1 MTKKLVQQ
9 PSAAAT
15 TRKRIQR
22 GLVVLLCVVFAVLP
36 LAGCGGHQAQVS
48 TDEQTLTVR
57 ADTDQTFNETIR
69 IGVSKDTP
77 DVTALLEALPDTY
90 TVKKYKSEESLR
102 KALAEDRV
110 RMAVLTPGG
119 AAKGY
124 KEAHS
129 TRLVSPVYLGGYR
142 LVGNKNYL
150 KIEDPYRPQ
159 PAGSSTTD
167 NSTQE
172 PADSTAASTD
182 TAQTDGTTQTDG
194 AAQTEET
201 SQQEVSTKT
210 TVTVPHDPVQAG
222 EISKK
227 NILPSQLRSGR
238 INVWHDTDTL
248 IDLAITLGHMDGMKE
263 DPVVIRRYEEETP
276 SDYLTEYNHYA
287 LTNIRTSYGGQKA
300 FTKLSELLDVD
311 AYWEAMTGMP
321 LPSAVLVADSELLER
336 AEEKEIDALA
346 IFERDFGAALESVEK
361 KGADSG
367 IVFYGSSNR
376 GDSIMR
382 TYYMQVYTST
392 DQESLIPDD
401 AFYLVK

>member
-9 PSAAAT
+9 PGAAAT

-22 GLVVLLCVVFAVLP
+22 GLVVLLCVVFGILP
-36 LAGCGGHQAQVS
+36 LTGCGGHQTQQTSAN
-48 TDEQTLTVR
+48 EQTLTVR
-57 ADTDQTFNETIR
+57 EDTDQTFNETIR

-90 TVKKYKSEESLR
+90 TVKKYKTEESLR

-110 RMAVLTPGG
+110 VMAVLTPGG

-124 KEAHS
+124 KESHS
-129 TRLVSPVYLGGYR
+129 TRLISPVYLGGYR

-150 KIEDPYRPQ
+150 KIQDPYRPQ
-159 PAGSSTTD
+159 PAGSTAATQETADSSAASAQGTTD
-167 NSTQE
+167 S
-172 PADSTAASTD
+172 SAASTG
-182 TAQTDGTTQTDG
+182 TAQSGETT
-194 AAQTEET
+194 
-201 SQQEVSTKT
+201 QQEVSTKT
-210 TVTVPHDPVQAG
+210 EVAVPHDPIEAG

-238 INVWHDTDTL
+238 INIWHDTDTL
-248 IDLAITLGHMDGMKE
+248 IDLAVTLSYMDGMQE

-321 LPSAVLVADSELLER
+321 LPSAVLVADSEMLER
-336 AEEKEIDALA
+336 AEEKELDALA

-382 TYYMQVYTST
+382 TYYKQVYTST
-392 DQESLIPDD
+392 DQASLIPDD

>member
-36 LAGCGGHQAQVS
+36 LAGCGGHQTQVS
-48 TDEQTLTVR
+48 VDEQTLTVR
-57 ADTDQTFNETIR
+57 EETDQTFNETIR

-77 DVTALLEALPDTY
+77 DVMPLLEALPETYSVEKYDTE
-90 TVKKYKSEESLR
+90 KELR
-102 KALAEDRV
+102 KALAENRV
-110 RMAVLTPGG
+110 LMAVLTPGG

-124 KEAHS
+124 KESHS

-142 LVGNKNYL
+142 LVGNKNYI
-150 KIEDPYRPQ
+150 KIQDPYRPQ
-159 PAGSSTTD
+159 PAGG
-167 NSTQE
+167 
-172 PADSTAASTD
+172 STAAASTQGQAD
-182 TAQTDGTTQTDG
+182 SNAATTETAQP
-194 AAQTEET
+194 
-201 SQQEVSTKT
+201 EVSKETE
-210 TVTVPHDPVQAG
+210 VAVPHDPVKEG
-222 EISKK
+222 EISKES
-227 NILPSQLRSGR
+227 ILPSQLRSGR
-238 INVWHDTDTL
+238 VNIWHDTDTL
-248 IDLAITLGHMDGMKE
+248 IDLAVTLGHMDGMKE

-276 SDYLTEYNHYA
+276 SDYLTEYNHFA
-287 LTNIRTSYGGQKA
+287 LTNIRTSYGGQEA
-300 FTKLSELLDVD
+300 FTRLSELLDVD

-321 LPSAVLVADSELLER
+321 LPSAVLVADSDMLER
-336 AEEKEIDALA
+336 AAEKELDASA
-346 IFERDFGAALESVEK
+346 IFERDFGTALESVEK

-382 TYYMQVYTST
+382 TYYKQVYTST

-401 AFYLVK
+401 AFYLNK

>member
-36 LAGCGGHQAQVS
+36 LAGCGGHQTQVS
-48 TDEQTLTVR
+48 VDEQTLTVR
-57 ADTDQTFNETIR
+57 EETDQTFNETIR

-77 DVTALLEALPDTY
+77 DVMPLLEALPETYSVEKYDTE
-90 TVKKYKSEESLR
+90 KELR
-102 KALAEDRV
+102 KALAENRV
-110 RMAVLTPGG
+110 LMAVLTPGG

-124 KEAHS
+124 KESHS

-142 LVGNKNYL
+142 LVGNKNYI
-150 KIEDPYRPQ
+150 KIQDPYRPQ
-159 PAGSSTTD
+159 PAGG
-167 NSTQE
+167 
-172 PADSTAASTD
+172 STAAASTQGQAD
-182 TAQTDGTTQTDG
+182 SNAATTETAQP
-194 AAQTEET
+194 
-201 SQQEVSTKT
+201 EVSKDTE
-210 TVTVPHDPVQAG
+210 VAVPHDPVKEG
-222 EISKK
+222 EISKES
-227 NILPSQLRSGR
+227 ILPSQLRSGR
-238 INVWHDTDTL
+238 VNIWHDTDTL
-248 IDLAITLGHMDGMKE
+248 IDLAVTLGYMDGMKE

-276 SDYLTEYNHYA
+276 SDYLTEYNHFA
-287 LTNIRTSYGGQKA
+287 LTNIRTSYGGQEA
-300 FTKLSELLDVD
+300 FTRLSELLDVD

-321 LPSAVLVADSELLER
+321 LPSAVLVADSDMLER
-336 AEEKEIDALA
+336 AAEKELDASA
-346 IFERDFGAALESVEK
+346 IFERDFGTALESVEK

-382 TYYMQVYTST
+382 TYYKQVYTST

-401 AFYLVK
+401 AFYLNK

>member
-48 TDEQTLTVR
+48 ADEQTLTVR
-57 ADTDQTFNETIR
+57 EETDQTFNETIR

-77 DVTALLEALPDTY
+77 DVMPLLEALPETYSVEKYDTE
-90 TVKKYKSEESLR
+90 KELR
-102 KALAEDRV
+102 KALAENRV
-110 RMAVLTPGG
+110 LMAVLTPGG

-124 KEAHS
+124 KESHS

-142 LVGNKNYL
+142 LVGNKNYI
-150 KIEDPYRPQ
+150 KIQDPYRPQ
-159 PAGSSTTD
+159 PAGGST
-167 NSTQE
+167 
-172 PADSTAASTD
+172 TAASTQEQTD
-182 TAQTDGTTQTDG
+182 SNAATAETAQP
-194 AAQTEET
+194 
-201 SQQEVSTKT
+201 EVSKETE
-210 TVTVPHDPVQAG
+210 VAVPHDPVKEG
-222 EISKK
+222 EISKE

-238 INVWHDTDTL
+238 VNIWHDTDTL
-248 IDLAITLGHMDGMKE
+248 IDLAVTLGYMDGMKE

-276 SDYLTEYNHYA
+276 SDYLTEYNHFA
-287 LTNIRTSYGGQKA
+287 LTNIRTSYGGQEA

-321 LPSAVLVADSELLER
+321 LPSAVLVADSDMLER
-336 AEEKEIDALA
+336 AAEKELDASA
-346 IFERDFGAALESVEK
+346 IFERDFGTALESVEK

-382 TYYMQVYTST
+382 TYYKQVYSST

-401 AFYLVK
+401 AFYLNK

>member
-36 LAGCGGHQAQVS
+36 LAGCGGHQTQVS
-48 TDEQTLTVR
+48 VDEQTLTVR
-57 ADTDQTFNETIR
+57 EETDQTFNETIR

-77 DVTALLEALPDTY
+77 DVMPLLEALPETYSVEKYDTE
-90 TVKKYKSEESLR
+90 KELR
-102 KALAEDRV
+102 KALAENRV
-110 RMAVLTPGG
+110 LMAVLTPGG

-124 KEAHS
+124 KESHS
-129 TRLVSPVYLGGYR
+129 TRLVSPVYLCGYR
-142 LVGNKNYL
+142 LVGNKNYI
-150 KIEDPYRPQ
+150 KIQDPYRPQ
-159 PAGSSTTD
+159 PAGG
-167 NSTQE
+167 
-172 PADSTAASTD
+172 STAAASTQGQAD
-182 TAQTDGTTQTDG
+182 SNAATTETAQP
-194 AAQTEET
+194 
-201 SQQEVSTKT
+201 EVSKETE
-210 TVTVPHDPVQAG
+210 VAVPHDPVKEG
-222 EISKK
+222 EISKE

-238 INVWHDTDTL
+238 VNIWHDTDTL
-248 IDLAITLGHMDGMKE
+248 IDLAVTLGHMDGMKE

-276 SDYLTEYNHYA
+276 SDYLTEYNHFA
-287 LTNIRTSYGGQKA
+287 LTNIRTSYGGQEA
-300 FTKLSELLDVD
+300 FTRLSELLDVD

-321 LPSAVLVADSELLER
+321 LPSAVLVADSDMLER
-336 AEEKEIDALA
+336 AAEKELDASA
-346 IFERDFGAALESVEK
+346 IFERDFGTALESVEK

-382 TYYMQVYTST
+382 TYYKQVYTST

-401 AFYLVK
+401 AFYLNK